1 MTDAVRRGPHSVKRD
16 QGDQRDRE
24 EERPEIR
31 APDVHPDDP
40 HDRSIPFPGFPIH
53 APMNRR
59 DALKLST
66 TAIAATWLAS
76 SGLVAAC
83 AKTEPR
89 KAAPSSVVS
98 ADDQTLFEALADTL
112 LPTTPNSPGAKAAG
126 AGAAIALLL
135 NDCYERPD
143 QQRAISG
150 LADLRDRCRQRT
162 GADFTTLPRDKREQF
177 LRELDADAKKAGD
190 KHYFHLVRELANTAY
205 FSSEVGM
212 TKALRYIPIPGKWV
226 GCMPLEPN
234 QPAWG

>member
-1 MTDAVRRGPHSVKRD
+1 
-16 QGDQRDRE
+16 
-24 EERPEIR
+24 
-31 APDVHPDDP
+31 
-40 HDRSIPFPGFPIH
+40 
-53 APMNRR
+53 MNRR
-59 DALKLST
+59 DALKT
-66 TAIAATWLAS
+66 IGVTFIAS
-76 SGLVAAC
+76 SGLLAAC
-83 AKTEPR
+83 AKPEPR
-89 KAAPSSVVS
+89 KATPSGVVS
-98 ADDQTLFEALADTL
+98 ADDQALLEEVADTL

-150 LADLRDRCRQRT
+150 LADFRDRCRNRT
-162 GADFTTLPRDKREQF
+162 GTDFAALARDKREQF

-190 KHYFHLVRELANTAY
+190 KHYFHLFRELASTAY

-212 TKALRYIPIPGKWV
+212 TKALRYIPVPGKWV